1 MTSTDYRT
9 TRLDSALQ
17 SPDASLRLR
26 AALAAGSDPMPAD
39 VPVLIAHCGTELDFF
54 VRDMLTWA
62 LTCHPADRTVPL
74 LLTELGSP
82 NPQACAQAL
91 HTLSKIGDARAWPQ
105 ITDGLLGAPDDEV
118 ARAAWRAAVRLVP
131 AGQRATLARRLAGQL
146 GRGGRDVQLSLSR
159 AFVAL
164 GAAAEDVLAE
174 AALRGSSVVRL
185 HAAATQRL
193 VSDPDSGFDA
203 ALAEA
208 KRVLALGS

>member
-74 LLTELGSP
+74 LQTELGSP

-146 GRGGRDVQLSLSR
+146 GRGGRDMQLSLSR

>member
-9 TRLDSALQ
+9 ARLDSALQ

-39 VPVLIAHCGTELDFF
+39 VPVLIAHCGTEPDFF

-131 AGQRATLARRLAGQL
+131 GGQRATLARRLAGQL
-146 GRGGRDVQLSLSR
+146 GRGGRDMQLSLSR

-185 HAAATQRL
+185 HAVATQRL

>member
-39 VPVLIAHCGTELDFF
+39 VPVLIAHCGTEPDFF

-91 HTLSKIGDARAWPQ
+91 HTLS
-105 ITDGLLGAPDDEV
+105 
-118 ARAAWRAAVRLVP
+118 VRLVP
-131 AGQRATLARRLAGQL
+131 AGQRANLARRLAGQL
-146 GRGGRDVQLSLSR
+146 GRGGRDMQLSLSR

-185 HAAATQRL
+185 HAVATQRL

>member
-9 TRLDSALQ
+9 ARLDSALQ

-26 AALAAGSDPMPAD
+26 AALAAGSNPMPAD
-39 VPVLIAHCGTELDFF
+39 VPVLIAHCRTEPDFF

-74 LLTELGSP
+74 LQTELGSP

-105 ITDGLLGAPDDEV
+105 ITDGLLGAPDDKV

-131 AGQRATLARRLAGQL
+131 AEQRTNLARRLAGQL

-164 GAAAEDVLAE
+164 GADAEDVLAE
-174 AALRGSSVVRL
+174 AALRGGPVVRL

>member
-131 AGQRATLARRLAGQL
+131 GGQRATLARRLAGQL
-146 GRGGRDVQLSLSR
+146 GRGGRDMQLSLSR

>member
-131 AGQRATLARRLAGQL
+131 AGQRANLARRLAGQL

-174 AALRGSSVVRL
+174 AALRGSPVARL

>member
-1 MTSTDYRT
+1 M
-9 TRLDSALQ
+9 
-17 SPDASLRLR
+17 
-26 AALAAGSDPMPAD
+26 
-39 VPVLIAHCGTELDFF
+39 
-54 VRDMLTWA
+54 
-62 LTCHPADRTVPL
+62 
-74 LLTELGSP
+74 
-82 NPQACAQAL
+82 
-91 HTLSKIGDARAWPQ
+91 
-105 ITDGLLGAPDDEV
+105 
-118 ARAAWRAAVRLVP
+118 
-131 AGQRATLARRLAGQL
+131 
-146 GRGGRDVQLSLSR
+146 QLSLSR

>member
-105 ITDGLLGAPDDEV
+105 ITDGLLGAPDDKV

-131 AGQRATLARRLAGQL
+131 AEQRTNLARRLAGQL

-174 AALRGSSVVRL
+174 AALRGGPVVRL

>member
-39 VPVLIAHCGTELDFF
+39 VPVLIAHCGTEPDFF

-91 HTLSKIGDARAWPQ
+91 HTLSKIGDARAWPGSAGAGGAAG
-105 ITDGLLGAPDDEV
+105 DLGAPACRAV
-118 ARAAWRAAVRLVP
+118 GSRRTRRAAQPEQGIRGVGCGRRGCAGGGCAA
-131 AGQRATLARRLAGQL
+131 G
-146 GRGGRDVQLSLSR
+146 
-159 AFVAL
+159 
-164 GAAAEDVLAE
+164 
-174 AALRGSSVVRL
+174 
-185 HAAATQRL
+185 
-193 VSDPDSGFDA
+193 
-203 ALAEA
+203 
-208 KRVLALGS
+208 